1 MRAIVV
7 DKPGGLE
14 ALELRQLA
22 EPEIG
27 PDDVLIDTAY
37 CGCNWADTQRRA
49 GIYPHPVDYPD
60 IIGREVSGTIAAV
73 GSAVEGLAVGDRVAA
88 SAWSGG
94 YAERCAAKAEM
105 VTALPD
111 GVPFDVA
118 AAFQVQGQTAY
129 HMLHTVYRLKTGDT
143 VLLHAAGGGVGLM
156 VVQLAVHAGA
166 RVIGTVGTPGKEIK
180 PLDYGA
186 SKVVNLKQGDFVA
199 AALEFTDGVGVDLAI
214 DSLGAATL
222 DRTFDAV
229 RLLGHI
235 INIGEAEGVPYKNI
249 RERVLPR
256 SQTFTRF
263 HLGHLAERPDLW
275 QEGNAY
281 LLAAIADGWLDVPI
295 VDRFPLAEARAM
307 HARLEGRGV
316 AGKLLL
322 EIADVSSNG

>member
-1 MRAIVV
+1 MTMRAIVV

-14 ALELRQLA
+14 ALELREVA
-22 EPEIG
+22 EPEVG

-37 CGCNWADTQRRA
+37 CGCNWADTQRRQ
-49 GIYPHPVDYPD
+49 GIYPHPVEYPD
-60 IIGREVSGTIAAV
+60 IIGREVSGTVAAL
-73 GSAVEGLAVGDRVAA
+73 GDAVEGLAVGDRVVA
-88 SAWSGG
+88 SARNGG
-94 YAERCAAKAEM
+94 YAERCAARAAM

-111 GVPFDVA
+111 AVPLDVG

-129 HMLHTVYRLKTGDT
+129 HMLHTVYRVKAGDT
-143 VLLHAAGGGVGLM
+143 VLVHAAGGGVGLM

-166 RVIGTVGTPGKEIK
+166 RVIGTVGTPGKEVK
-180 PLDYGA
+180 ALDYGA
-186 SKVVNLKQGDFVA
+186 SLVVNLNQGDFVA
-199 AALEFTDGVGVDLAI
+199 AALEMTEGAGVDLAI

-229 RLLGHI
+229 RLLGHV
-235 INIGEAEGVPYKNI
+235 INIGEAEGVPYRNI
-249 RERVLPR
+249 RERILPR

-263 HLGHLAERPDLW
+263 HLGHLTERPDLW
-275 QEGNAY
+275 HAGNAY

-295 VDRFPLAEARAM
+295 IARFPLGQARAM

-322 EIADVSSNG
+322 DVHA

>member
-7 DKPGGLE
+7 ERPGGLE
-14 ALELRQLA
+14 ALELRQVA

-27 PDDVLIDTAY
+27 PDDVLIDVAY

-49 GIYPHPVDYPD
+49 GSYPHPVDYPD
-60 IIGREVSGTIAAV
+60 IIGREVAGTVAEL
-73 GSAVEGLAVGDRVAA
+73 GDAVEGLALGDRVAA

-94 YAERCAAKAEM
+94 YAERCAAKADM
-105 VTALPD
+105 VTPLPD
-111 GVPFDVA
+111 AVPLGVG

-129 HMLHTVYRLKTGDT
+129 HMLHTVYGVKAGDT
-143 VLLHAAGGGVGLM
+143 VLVHAAGGGVGLM

-166 RVIGTVGTPGKEIK
+166 TVIGTVGTPGKEVK
-180 PLDYGA
+180 PLAYGA
-186 SKVVNLKQGDFVA
+186 AIVVDLNQGDFVA
-199 AALEFTDGVGVDLAI
+199 ATLALTDGVGVDLAI

-222 DRTFDAV
+222 DRTFAAV

-249 RERVLPR
+249 RERILPR

-275 QEGNAY
+275 QAGAQH
-281 LLAAIADGWLDVPI
+281 LLAAITDGWLDVPI
-295 VDRFPLAEARAM
+295 VDRFPLADARAM

-322 EIADVSSNG
+322 DVRA

>member
-7 DKPGGLE
+7 ERPGGLE
-14 ALELRQLA
+14 ALELRQVA

-27 PDDVLIDTAY
+27 PDDVLIDVAY
-37 CGCNWADTQRRA
+37 CGCNWADTQRRT
-49 GIYPHPVDYPD
+49 GSYPHPVDYPD
-60 IIGREVSGTIAAV
+60 IIGREVAGTVAEL
-73 GSAVEGLAVGDRVAA
+73 GDAVEGLALGDRVAA

-94 YAERCAAKAEM
+94 YAERCAAKADM
-105 VTALPD
+105 VTPLPD
-111 GVPFDVA
+111 AVPLDVG

-129 HMLHTVYRLKTGDT
+129 HMLHTVYGVKAGDT
-143 VLLHAAGGGVGLM
+143 VLVHAAGGGVGLM

-166 RVIGTVGTPGKEIK
+166 TVIGTVGTPGKEVK
-180 PLDYGA
+180 PLAYGA
-186 SKVVNLKQGDFVA
+186 AIVVDLNQGDFVA
-199 AALEFTDGVGVDLAI
+199 ATLALTDGVGVDLAI

-222 DRTFDAV
+222 DRTFAAV

-249 RERVLPR
+249 CERILPR

-275 QEGNAY
+275 QAGAQY
-281 LLAAIADGWLDVPI
+281 LLAAITDGWLDVPI
-295 VDRFPLAEARAM
+295 VDRFPLADARAM

-322 EIADVSSNG
+322 DVRA